1 MRTLTLDK
9 KNYAVPGDWNELT
22 GEQLVFLAMILNGKS
37 TAQEVKLKLLLFVLG
52 ARIRRYNRAKGE
64 AFAVSIARDTYY
76 LSPEQFATLATVFD
90 FLFSEAENGQV
101 QLDIRLTRNPWPLYI
116 SKNMVLAG
124 PDDALTNISYG
135 QFIMLQSW
143 QQQMKHD
150 YATALDNFLSVIW
163 KDSAFT
169 TSEDGAAIWF
179 QDVDPNVKM
188 VMFWYFIGSMR
199 FIQDK
204 FPRVFPGGESDGND
218 GDIFDIQQRI
228 VDEMASGDVTKKEQ
242 VKGCLLYDALYT
254 LEMAIER
261 DEKAKQNRQ

>member
-22 GEQLVFLAMILNGKS
+22 SEQLVFLAICLNGRS

-64 AFAVSIARDTYY
+64 AYAVSIGRDTYY
-76 LSPEQFATLATVFD
+76 LSPEQFAALASAYD
-90 FLFSEAENGQV
+90 FLFTDAENGQV
-101 QLDIRLTRNPWPLYI
+101 QLDIRLTRNPWPLYV
-116 SKNMVLAG
+116 SNSMVLAG

-163 KDSAFT
+163 KDSVFS

-179 QDVDPNVKM
+179 RDVDPNVKT
-188 VMFWYFIGSMR
+188 VMFWFFIGSMR
-199 FIQDK
+199 FIQEK
-204 FPRVFPGGESDGND
+204 FPRVFPGGDGD
-218 GDIFDIQQRI
+218 SEGGDIFDIQQRI

-242 VKGCLLYDALYT
+242 VKQSLLYDALYT

-261 DEKAKQNRQ
+261 DEKMKQNKV